1 MSIAIE
7 IILFRN
13 LRSFGNFFIENNF
26 FRNVN
31 EFFYQV
37 CHDLK
42 RFFFLILIK
51 YVMRC
56 IFLVRYSLDFLLTRF
71 SILFKPTILSIHR
84 ECMQWNSWEHAQ
96 SAMLIIIY
104 FPSATAIASLSLII
118 ASTLIYHLSF
128 TCQVHNEILMFIFSY
143 CGIFS

>member
-7 IILFRN
+7 I
-13 LRSFGNFFIENNF
+13 
-26 FRNVN
+26 
-31 EFFYQV
+31 
-37 CHDLK
+37 
-42 RFFFLILIK
+42 
-51 YVMRC
+51 
-56 IFLVRYSLDFLLTRF
+56 RF

-128 TCQVHNEILMFIFSY
+128 TCQVHNEILMFIFSH
-143 CGIFS
+143 CGIFSLPKIYFWCSDKHMSENSLKKRLRKLTKRHQTHTSCMFVRLSEKIAKQEKEK